1 MPNRLCLLPLPQTS
15 NKNHT
20 RCLFEA
26 TFGGMSPY
34 AARRLR
40 RLAREATASS
50 ADPTDYSKS
59 PSARSFL
66 PFYTQRLSGSCV
78 LDGAKA
84 IQKSIK
90 RRVARRTA
98 AMAQ

>member
-1 MPNRLCLLPLPQTS
+1 MP
-15 NKNHT
+15 
-20 RCLFEA
+20 
-26 TFGGMSPY
+26 Y
-34 AARRLR
+34 
-40 RLAREATASS
+40 
-50 ADPTDYSKS
+50 
-59 PSARSFL
+59 
-66 PFYTQRLSGSCV
+66 YTQRLSGSCV

>member
-1 MPNRLCLLPLPQTS
+1 MEGSSARKAGVHLI
-15 NKNHT
+15 
-20 RCLFEA
+20 LFEA

-59 PSARSFL
+59 PSARSFM
-66 PFYTQRLSGSCV
+66 PYYTQRLSGSCV

>member
-1 MPNRLCLLPLPQTS
+1 MLL
-15 NKNHT
+15 
-20 RCLFEA
+20 
-26 TFGGMSPY
+26 
-34 AARRLR
+34 
-40 RLAREATASS
+40 
-50 ADPTDYSKS
+50 S

>member
-1 MPNRLCLLPLPQTS
+1 MIGRGNYLSATPRALALI
-15 NKNHT
+15 
-20 RCLFEA
+20 LFEA

-40 RLAREATASS
+40 RLAREATASG

-59 PSARSFL
+59 PSARSFV
-66 PFYTQRLSGSCV
+66 PFFTQRLSGSCV

-90 RRVARRTA
+90 RRVAHRS
-98 AMAQ
+98 AMMAP